1 MLTKDLGL
9 DESLSS
15 RSRDLVRRSDFV
27 LMFGVPLDGGALD
40 SGDELNLFVS
50 VGAFKKGEGRRIGD
64 PKVAAT
70 MLEAIALS
78 REILTLIVL
87 SVLLPS
93 LPIGPP

>member
-27 LMFGVPLDGGALD
+27 LVAEAPLDSDALE
-40 SGDELNLFVS
+40 SGDESRLFDLF
-50 VGAFKKGEGRRIGD
+50 GAVKKGEGRRIGD
-64 PKVAAT
+64 PKVAA
-70 MLEAIALS
+70 MMFEAMALS

-87 SVLLPS
+87 SALLAS
-93 LPIGPP
+93 LPVGPP